1 MAEKHAVI
9 RTDKMFGTDDRVGIY
24 SFKFYEMGDGNKL
37 VPADIDNG
45 HVVKLNKLMDG
56 ERELYEAVA
65 PTGSED
71 LADVVI
77 VASPELNYDERLHSL
92 DDFYNKAD
100 RPGRAYTCNKNQ
112 IFSVTKNA
120 LAGKAEPEK
129 GDVVELAAGT
139 KLNVAASATSGKT
152 QVGYIADVE
161 QVGRF
166 LYYVIEVRNGA
177 NA

>member
-9 RTDKMFGTDDRVGIY
+9 RTDKMFGTDDRVGVY
-24 SFKFYEMGDGNKL
+24 SFKYYEMGEDNEL
-37 VPADIDNG
+37 APADIDNG
-45 HVVKLNKLMDG
+45 HVVKLNKLLDG

-100 RPGRAYTCNKNQ
+100 RPARGYTFHKNQ
-112 IFSVTKNA
+112 IFSVTKDA
-120 LAGKAEPEK
+120 LAGKEKPAK